1 MSAAAG
7 EARATA
13 GRRTGGEAA
22 HGIQTRTAAA
32 AALIK
37 MYAGATPV
45 CDVESSQRRRGANV
59 PLRCDHFSSS
69 AAICGA

>member
-7 EARATA
+7 EASATA

-45 CDVESSQRRRGANV
+45 CDVESSQRSSGAKA
-59 PLRCDHFSSS
+59 PEEALHRWSS
-69 AAICGA
+69 AVICFS